1 MSGKLVRQQGQLLYQ
16 SGNQVRPVESDLAGQ
31 FLTVLASIEA
41 GQRENVEL
49 AENLYE
55 RILRQESRLA
65 NIAYSQAATIQSQH
79 ETIQNLLRQQV
90 QGQRQERSLPAGI
103 YFHPDDY
110 LNRWIFAV
118 LLTMLMCIFATTVAA
133 LNAPRWQQP
142 QPRYTGFSVEAG
154 Q

>member
-1 MSGKLVRQQGQLLYQ
+1 MSGKLVRSQGQLLYQ
-16 SGNQVRPVESDLAGQ
+16 EGRQVRPIQSDLAGQ

-41 GQRENVEL
+41 GQRENVAL

-55 RILRQESRLA
+55 RILQQESGAIRVA
-65 NIAYSQAATIQSQH
+65 QSQAKTIESQA
-79 ETIQNLLRQQV
+79 ETIRGLVN
-90 QGQRQERSLPAGI
+90 QRSAL

-133 LNAPRWQQP
+133 LNTPRWQQP